1 MLLWS
6 YWEQLQDCCRDVQ
19 LRPGHVLGEFSCQ
32 LLGSLWACMNF
43 LLNADYQWWEKS
55 GPGSRDAAWRFWNL
69 YLWSSSSQL
78 GAAVSEWDLHPIH
91 GIQDACPISWLSRK
105 KKKNLCLLV
114 SEEHPENNGLDIT
127 DFTVYFWLS
136 LILPAGQHFPL
147 PPVSP
152 CVSNLLPSSGW
163 GWCSGTAGEAI
174 GVDRLCTQ
182 RNPSG
187 WQRGCNQRKP
197 SSDAWTTP
205 PSCFK

>member
-1 MLLWS
+1 MQIIS
-6 YWEQLQDCCRDVQ
+6 D
-19 LRPGHVLGEFSCQ
+19 
-32 LLGSLWACMNF
+32 
-43 LLNADYQWWEKS
+43 EKS
-55 GPGSRDAAWRFWNL
+55 LVQVAEMLPGCFETYTS
-69 YLWSSSSQL
+69 
-78 GAAVSEWDLHPIH
+78 GAAVPSLVLLFQN
-91 GIQDACPISWLSRK
+91 GISIPFMGFRMPAQSPDFLA

-114 SEEHPENNGLDIT
+114 SEERPENNGLDIT

-163 GWCSGTAGEAI
+163 GWCSGTAGEGI